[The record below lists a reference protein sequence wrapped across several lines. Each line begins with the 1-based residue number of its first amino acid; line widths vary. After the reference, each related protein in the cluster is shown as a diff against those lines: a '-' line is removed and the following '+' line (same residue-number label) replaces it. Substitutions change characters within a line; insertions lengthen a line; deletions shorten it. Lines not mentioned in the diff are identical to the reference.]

1 VEVRRARPEDLPSAL
16 ALLGACGLTPSG
28 VADHFHNFWVA
39 CDRGRVVAT
48 AGLEVYGQVAL
59 LRSVATQPAFRGQG
73 LARRLCAQAL
83 SEAAR
88 LGVRHVY
95 LLTET
100 ASGYFAR
107 HFGFQEVPRSE
118 LDPRLGASEELR
130 GACPDTARPM
140 VCSLDVSTIFDPS
153 TDPEQGGAR

>member
-59 LRSVATQPAFRGQG
+59 LAGRIDAFR
-73 LARRLCAQAL
+73 
-83 SEAAR
+83 SS
-88 LGVRHVY
+88 GV
-95 LLTET
+95 
-100 ASGYFAR
+100 
-107 HFGFQEVPRSE
+107 
-118 LDPRLGASEELR
+118 
-130 GACPDTARPM
+130 
-140 VCSLDVSTIFDPS
+140 
-153 TDPEQGGAR
+153 PEQGG

>member
-1 VEVRRARPEDLPSAL
+1 MEVRRARPEDLPSAL
-16 ALLGACGLTPSG
+16 ALLEECGLTTSG
-28 VADHFHNFWVA
+28 AADHFHNFWVA
-39 CDRGRVVAT
+39 CHGGRVVAT
-48 AGLEVYGQVAL
+48 AGLELYGPVAL
-59 LRSVATQPAFRGQG
+59 LRSVATEPASRGQG

-107 HFGFQEVPRSE
+107 HFGFREVPRSE

-140 VCSLDVSTIFDPS
+140 ACSLESIDDLRFSGA
-153 TDPEQGGAR
+153 PEQGG

>member
-1 VEVRRARPEDLPSAL
+1 VNV
-16 ALLGACGLTPSG
+16 LTIFDS
-28 VADHFHNFWVA
+28 
-39 CDRGRVVAT
+39 
-48 AGLEVYGQVAL
+48 VAL
-59 LRSVATQPAFRGQG
+59 LRSVATEPAFRGQG

-118 LDPRLGASEELR
+118 LDPRLDPSEELR

-140 VCSLDVSTIFDPS
+140 ARSLDSIDDLRSFDGP
-153 TDPEQGGAR
+153 